1 MKKKLLKGAMCLS
14 LIGLLSVPQ
23 QANAI
28 YYERPTKSNIN
39 FDYENDNGVPFT
51 SIEQEYY
58 KEDYMKFKINE
69 IKDITNEYDKR
80 YIRYNNVERIIVIDY
95 TYTNLQYKSMPMFV
109 QPKIVFNNAVVS
121 NWNNNSPL
129 EYQPTQLFSDDCDY
143 LDKFSNHPNLRS
155 GEKGSW
161 KVCYVLHNRLDGIPR
176 NTIDINFNNT
186 GSGYDKVIWSIPVEY
201 LTK

>member
-1 MKKKLLKGAMCLS
+1 MKKKLLKGVMCLS

-28 YYERPTKSNIN
+28 YYERPTKANIN
-39 FDYENDNGVPFT
+39 FGYENDNGVPFT
-51 SIEQEYY
+51 SIDQEYY

-80 YIRYNNVERIIVIDY
+80 YIRYNNVDRIILIDY
-95 TYTNLQYKSMPMFV
+95 TYTNLQYKSMPMFI

-121 NWNNNSPL
+121 SADNR
-129 EYQPTQLFSDDCDY
+129 EYIPTQLFNNDCDY

-155 GEKGSW
+155 DERGSW
-161 KVCYVLHNRLDGIPR
+161 KVCYILHNRLDGIPR

-186 GSGYDKVIWSIPVEY
+186 GSGYDKVIWSIPVES